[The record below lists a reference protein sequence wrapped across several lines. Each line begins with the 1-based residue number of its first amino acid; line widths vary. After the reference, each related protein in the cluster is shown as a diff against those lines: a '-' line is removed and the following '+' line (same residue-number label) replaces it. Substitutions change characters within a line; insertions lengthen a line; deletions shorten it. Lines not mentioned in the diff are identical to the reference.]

1 MKTLQEAAK
10 AALDVQSAS
19 NLSGVIYSF
28 EKALK
33 VLREHPDC
41 QGTDWVNKH
50 PISILFAAQIA
61 NITGVSVIAS
71 EECDYG
77 RCYWICKELSKGEQT
92 CQVEQAHGA

>member
-10 AALDVQSAS
+10 AALDVQNAS

-33 VLREHPDC
+33 VLREDPSC

-50 PISILFAAQIA
+50 PIAILFAAQIA
-61 NITGVSVIAS
+61 NLTGVAVIAS
-71 EECDYG
+71 EECNYG
-77 RCYWICKELSKGEQT
+77 KCYWICKELSTGEQH
-92 CQVEQAHGA
+92 QVEQTHGA